1 MIEFFK
7 MGGFPMWFV
16 LAFGGL
22 TLAAA
27 VSFARRP
34 MERQVG
40 MIRGMSIATVF
51 VILSAMAVAMMT
63 VATRVPLNEAWAND
77 PKVWLIVLTGF
88 GESLTPAVLGFS
100 FLAMAWL
107 VTALGVRRMG
117 TLAS

>member
-16 LAFGGL
+16 LAFGSL

-34 MERQVG
+34 AERYIG

-51 VILSAMAVAMMT
+51 IVLSAIASGLVM
-63 VATRVPLNEAWAND
+63 VATSVPLTPKWAND
-77 PKVWLIVLTGF
+77 PKVALIILTGI

-100 FLAMAWL
+100 FLAMAWF

-117 TLAS
+117 TLGS